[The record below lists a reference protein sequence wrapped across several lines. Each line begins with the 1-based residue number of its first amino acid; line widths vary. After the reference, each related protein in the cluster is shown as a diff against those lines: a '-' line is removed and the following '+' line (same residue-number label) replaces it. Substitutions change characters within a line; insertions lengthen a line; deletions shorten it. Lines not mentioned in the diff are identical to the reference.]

1 MDGDASGR
9 WSLDEQGR
17 LLGHVED
24 GASLLLFPESHDDI
38 DYSAMV
44 NTTTCQSTLVF
55 RAQDSENL
63 LFAIYIPDGLPAAG
77 SAGGGIWLYQRV
89 EGLDLPIRTVR
100 PSTMRPAGE
109 PVKLRIVTSGA
120 QIMVSLNDE
129 PAIQA
134 VDTAVRSGKL
144 GTMVYS
150 PGGKTC
156 ETTYGDIQR

>member
-1 MDGDASGR
+1 VDGDSSGR

-24 GASLLLFPESHDDI
+24 GASLMLFPESHDDV
-38 DYSAMV
+38 DYSAVV
-44 NTTTCQSTLVF
+44 NTTSCQSTLVF

-63 LFAIYIPDGLPAAG
+63 LFAIYIPDGLPGAG

-89 EGLDLPIRTVR
+89 EGLDLPIRAVR

-134 VDTAVRSGKL
+134 VDTDVKSGKL
-144 GTMVYS
+144 GTLVYS
-150 PGGKTC
+150 PGGRAC
-156 ETTYGDIQR
+156 EATFGDIQR

>member
-1 MDGDASGR
+1 VDGDSSGR
-9 WSLDEQGR
+9 WSFDDQGR

-24 GASLLLFPESHDDI
+24 GASLMLFPESHDDI
-38 DYSAMV
+38 DYSAVV

-55 RAQDSENL
+55 RAQDAENL
-63 LFAIYIPDGLPAAG
+63 LFAIYIPDGLPGAG
-77 SAGGGIWLYQRV
+77 ATGGGIWLYQRV
-89 EGLDLPIRTVR
+89 EGLDLPIRAVR

-109 PVKLRIVTSGA
+109 AVKFRIMTSGA

-134 VDTAVRSGKL
+134 VDTAVKSGKL